1 MNKSIPTCPSNLPF
15 ALEEPLRQFSNSW
28 ANSEYRPKPEMDV
41 LKHWDQLIREW
52 AECKDLPLFIRKPTL
67 GRGQYLKHNSGR
79 YFVPVDNSP
88 PHWSLIQALKG
99 QRPSINDIHE
109 AITHDLIPV
118 AMILK
123 KVEKEKAQFTH
134 TRTKSENLNHYDWK
148 LAHIEPV
155 GLNTRFELK
164 DLPISTLEEHFIR
177 LMSPSN
183 MFLIPLS
190 LAGLAETEIMIEAI
204 RKANNQQAKE
214 R

>member
-1 MNKSIPTCPSNLPF
+1 MKNIPTCPSILPF
-15 ALEEPLRQFSNSW
+15 ALEEPLRQFANSW
-28 ANSEYRPKPEMDV
+28 VNSEYRPKPASDI
-41 LKHWDQLIREW
+41 LNHWDQLIREW

-67 GRGQYLKHNSGR
+67 GRGQYLKHVSGR
-79 YFVPVDNSP
+79 DFVPVDNSP

-99 QRPSINDIHE
+99 QKPTLFEIRE
-109 AITHDLIPV
+109 AIDKDLIPV

-123 KVEKEKAQFTH
+123 KTEKESARLTH
-134 TRTKSENLNHYDWK
+134 TRTQGENLNHHGWK

-155 GLNTRFELK
+155 GLNTRIDLK
-164 DLPISTLEEHFIR
+164 DVPLSTLKEHFIK

-204 RKANNQQAKE
+204 RKANIQLAKE